1 MQKRGW
7 LWFTILF
14 CGLALPARAETLTV
28 AAASN
33 LTLPLQELAAQF
45 EREQSVT
52 VAVVVGSSGA
62 LAKQIARR
70 AAYDLFLAADAAGPA
85 NLHRAKQCEAPFS
98 YATGELV
105 LWISQDLQPAID
117 WQGAIRSRSSSR
129 ITIANPANSPYG
141 VAARDALTKAG
152 LWDEVVNRLVYAQNV
167 GQAFQFAYQGSA
179 ELALVS
185 LSFALSGKGREG
197 VYYTVPEAAPLIQ
210 QGCVVRRSK
219 KKKLAEQFRRFLTGE
234 TGRAVM
240 RKYGYEQA
248 SGADRK
254 TTR

>member
-1 MQKRGW
+1 MQKRDW
-7 LWFTILF
+7 LWLTILF
-14 CGLALPARAETLTV
+14 CGLALPAGAETLTV

-33 LTLPLQELAAQF
+33 LTVPLQEVAAQF
-45 EREQSVT
+45 EREQGVT
-52 VAVVVGSSGA
+52 VKVVAGSSGA

-85 NLHRAKQCEAPFS
+85 KLQRAKQCDAPFP

-117 WQGAIRSRSSSR
+117 WQGAVRSRSGSR
-129 ITIANPANSPYG
+129 IAVANPANSPYG
-141 VAARDALTKAG
+141 MAARDALVKAG
-152 LWDEVVNRLVYAQNV
+152 LWEGVANRLIYAQNV

-185 LSFALSGKGREG
+185 LSFALSDRGREG
-197 VYYTVPEAAPLIQ
+197 VYYTVSEAAPLIQ

-219 KKKLAEQFRRFLTGE
+219 KKKLAEQFRQFLAGE
-234 TGRAVM
+234 TGWAVM
-240 RKYGYEQA
+240 QKYGYEQA
-248 SGADRK
+248 LSADRK